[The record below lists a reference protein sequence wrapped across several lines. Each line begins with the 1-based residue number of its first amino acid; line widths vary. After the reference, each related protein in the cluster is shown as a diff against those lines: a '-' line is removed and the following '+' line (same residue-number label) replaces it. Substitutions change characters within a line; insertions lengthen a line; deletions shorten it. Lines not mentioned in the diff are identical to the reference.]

1 MSVSRPSLAT
11 LMRASSRVLLMAGL
25 VAGLC
30 LPVWRA
36 PAAPTPW
43 LAADRSFAPALTT
56 ADAERYRQIFALQTV
71 GDWAGADRLIA
82 GLDDPLLLGHVL
94 AQRYLHPTLY
104 ISRYPELTAW
114 LERYADHPDAARI
127 HKLALKRQ
135 PGGSP
140 SPLRPAKA
148 KTSLAAEQPLDVVY
162 LYRSEKR
169 LSRADWRQVQ
179 RLKRRIRRNLRRV
192 YLTKTERLLE
202 TAEVKRLFDA
212 FERDEAYSQVA
223 AAWLYYGKP
232 ERALTLAEGV
242 TTRSSETLPLAHWTA
257 GLAAWRLGDLEGAAQ
272 HFERL
277 AQSKRTSSWNRAA
290 GAYWAGRA
298 HQRQS
303 RDAEAYRWWT
313 SAAAFPTTFYGLMA
327 RHRLNLQPDVT
338 FGAPIPNRAETDL
351 FLARPHAARAAALA
365 QVGERDRA
373 ERELLALPDW
383 REPTVWRPLLRLAQ
397 SAGLPRLGLEVAL
410 RLSDDAG
417 REDRRDDLG
426 ATLYPFAPWRPDEG
440 FQLDRALIHAFIRQ
454 ESSFDP
460 QAKSPD
466 GARGLMQLMPRTAA
480 YLDRST
486 NYRGAERDL
495 LYDPGR
501 NLALGQRY
509 LRRLLASR
517 RVGGDLLRLA
527 VAYNAGPGNLGKWE
541 RRMDHGDDP
550 LLFIESLPTLET
562 RLFVERVLTNL
573 WLYRLRLDQ
582 PTPSL
587 RALAAGDWPSYE
599 PLDRPPTQI
608 SANPATLAGA
618 NDE

>member
-1 MSVSRPSLAT
+1 MSVSRSSLAT
-11 LMRASSRVLLMAGL
+11 LVRTPYRVLLMAGL
-25 VAGLC
+25 VLGLC

-43 LAADRSFAPALTT
+43 QADGSFARALTT
-56 ADAERYRQIFALQTV
+56 ADAERYREIFALQEV

-104 ISRYPELTAW
+104 ISRYPELSSW

-127 HKLALKRQ
+127 HKLALSRQ
-135 PGGSP
+135 PTGSP
-140 SPLRPAKA
+140 SPPRPAKV

-162 LYRSEKR
+162 LYRSKKR

-202 TAEVKRLFDA
+202 SAEVKRLFDA
-212 FERDEAYSQVA
+212 FERDEAYAEVA

-242 TTRSSETLPLAHWTA
+242 TTRSSQALPLAHWTA
-257 GLAAWRLGDLEGAAQ
+257 GLAAWRLRDLDGAAG

-277 AQSKRTSSWNRAA
+277 AQSEKASSWNRAA

-303 RDAEAYRWWT
+303 REAEAFRWWT

-327 RHRLNLQPDVT
+327 RHRLNLQPGVT
-338 FGAPIPNRAETDL
+338 FGGPIPDRAETDL
-351 FLARPHAARAAALA
+351 FLARPRAARAAALA

-373 ERELLALPDW
+373 ERELLVLPDW

-397 SAGLPRLGLEVAL
+397 SAGLPRLGLEVAQ
-410 RLSDDAG
+410 RLSNNA
-417 REDRRDDLG
+417 DRGDPQVDLG

-440 FQLDRALIHAFIRQ
+440 FHLDRALIHAFIRQ

-480 YLDRST
+480 YLDRSA

-509 LRRLLASR
+509 LRRLMASR
-517 RVGGDLLRLA
+517 RVNGDLLRLA

-587 RALAAGDWPSYE
+587 HALAAGDWPSYE

-608 SANPATLAGA
+608 SANPAVESQAT
-618 NDE
+618 NN